1 MTTGGPRLYVY
12 VVRED
17 GGNAPNP
24 FHGFCTL
31 ATCKPQIRK
40 KARIGDYIA
49 GINPKQRG
57 QNRRLVYAMRV
68 DDDLTYDEYWE
79 DCRFEQKR
87 PIWEGTIKQRCGD
100 NYYHRSAD
108 GSWIQEPGDHS
119 NRDGSQNMYHTRKDT
134 RVSRVLISVDP
145 STATSSAFIAPPNT
159 FVYYGK
165 NSIEIPDAL
174 CNGDNHVVQNCGR
187 GHRCN
192 FSENFRQDFIDW
204 LEEQIHIG
212 IAGEPRDWPP
222 SIESAKKSSSCSGGR
237 AVKRTR
243 RSKTC

>member
-1 MTTGGPRLYVY
+1 MTTFVPRLYIY

-17 GGNAPNP
+17 DGSAPNP

-40 KARIGDYIA
+40 KAQIGDWIA
-49 GINPKQRG
+49 GIYPKQRG

-68 DDDLTYDEYWE
+68 DETITYDGYW
-79 DCRFEQKR
+79 DDPRFLSKR
-87 PIWEGTIKQRCGD
+87 PKWESDNPPEERCGD
-100 NYYHRSAD
+100 NFYHRSPD

-119 NRDGSQNMYHTRKDT
+119 NEDGSQNMNHTRKDT
-134 RVSRVLISVDP
+134 RNPRVLISE
-145 STATSSAFIAPPNT
+145 T

-165 NSIEIPDAL
+165 NSIEIPDVL

-204 LEEQIHIG
+204 LEAQMHIG
-212 IAGEPRDWPP
+212 IAGEPRNWPP
-222 SIESAKKSSSCSGGR
+222 STEPAKETEPAKKSSGCSSGR

-243 RSKTC
+243 RSRTC